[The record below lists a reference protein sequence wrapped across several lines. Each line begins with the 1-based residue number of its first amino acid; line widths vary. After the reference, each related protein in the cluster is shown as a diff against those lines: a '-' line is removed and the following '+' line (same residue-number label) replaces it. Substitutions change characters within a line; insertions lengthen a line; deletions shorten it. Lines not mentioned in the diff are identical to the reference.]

1 MRPITNIG
9 GEPTSK
15 WKVKTVPDS
24 QFPAIIRFDVFEIDL
39 RAGELRKEGRKVKV
53 QEQPFRVLSF
63 LLRRP
68 GQVVTREELREQLWP
83 VDTFVDFDH
92 GLNSAVAR
100 LREALRDSADKPRF
114 IETIAK
120 RGYRFIA
127 PLEACDQPET
137 NSSADAKDRIPN
149 RVNHWNL
156 AKLRL
161 FASLGLAV
169 VCGSVAALVYPK
181 TLAPPQD
188 KIEVVPLTGLHGFQA
203 TPAFSPDGTLVAFRQ
218 SDGAGKAGIY
228 AAAVGGEK
236 TVQLTSDIGDCCPT
250 WSPDSRQIAFSRY
263 SDDVLSI
270 LTVPAL
276 GGMEHHLYRGQA
288 SMGGGLS
295 WSPDGNY
302 VAYVASPSGDRTRS
316 SISFLSLADY
326 STHEITSP
334 PPGYLD
340 RSPMFSPDGKRLAF
354 IRSTIAGVSNDI
366 YVMSASGGNP
376 KRLTFDRR
384 PIMGSP
390 AWTAD
395 SREIIFSSDRG
406 VAIGLWRVSAKGCVP
421 VPVAGPVG
429 EAVWPSIPT
438 NGKPNL
444 VYEQGVFKSNIWR
457 LDLRDPLHHDRAPLK
472 IVSEKGDKMRPELSP
487 DGKKIAFES
496 NRLGFWDLWTCE
508 IEKGECDQ
516 ITSLHGTAG
525 RARWSPDGRYI
536 AFEFHPNE
544 HSEIYMVEVPGG
556 VPHLVPTIPGAD
568 NLSPSWSRDG
578 KWLYFASKTGTE
590 AFQIWKSPVQGGSP
604 VQVTRHGG
612 ISAVESTDGRY
623 LYYSK
628 FEEGG
633 VWRMPVQGRE
643 ETQVLDIGGDGWPN
657 WALSAE
663 GIYFLKWSKFSH
675 PTIQFLSFA
684 TRKTRPVW
692 TLEREPGWGI
702 GVSSNGKSIV
712 FTQGDFAE
720 SNLMMVENFR

>member
-1 MRPITNIG
+1 
-9 GEPTSK
+9 
-15 WKVKTVPDS
+15 VKTVPDS
-24 QFPAIIRFDVFEIDL
+24 QYPAIVRFDVFEINL
-39 RAGELRKEGRKVKV
+39 QTGELRKEGRRVKV
-53 QEQPFRVLSF
+53 QVQPFRVLS
-63 LLRRP
+63 LLLQRP
-68 GQVVTREELREQLWP
+68 AQVVTRDELREQLWP
-83 VDTFVDFDH
+83 ADTFVDFDH

-100 LREALRDSADKPRF
+100 LREALGDSADKPRF

-120 RGYRFIA
+120 RGYRFIP
-127 PLEACDQPET
+127 PLDASNLPDANPSPEAE
-137 NSSADAKDRIPN
+137 DR
-149 RVNHWNL
+149 NHNPIDRWNP
-156 AKLRL
+156 ARFRL
-161 FASLGLAV
+161 LASLGLAV
-169 VCGSVAALVYPK
+169 VCVSVVALVYPK
-181 TLAPPQD
+181 TPAPSQD

-218 SDGAGKAGIY
+218 SDGASKTGIY
-228 AAAVGGEK
+228 AAALGGER
-236 TVQLTSDIGDCCPT
+236 TVQLTNDMGDCCPT

-263 SDDVLSI
+263 SDGILSI

-276 GGMEHHLYRGQA
+276 GGMEHRLYRGQA

-295 WSPDGNY
+295 WSPNGHY
-302 VAYVASPSGDRTRS
+302 VAFVASPSGDRTRS
-316 SISFLSLADY
+316 SISFLSIADY

-366 YVMSASGGNP
+366 YVMSMSGGNP
-376 KRLTFDRR
+376 NRLTFDRR

-406 VAIGLWRVSAKGCVP
+406 VATGLWRVSATGCTP

-438 NGKPNL
+438 NGKHTL

-457 LDLRDPLHHDRAPLK
+457 LDLRDPAHHERAPLP

-487 DGKKIAFES
+487 DGKKVAFES

-508 IEKGECDQ
+508 IEKGDCNQ

-525 RARWSPDGRYI
+525 RARWSPNGRYI
-536 AFEFHPNE
+536 AFEFHPSE
-544 HSEIYMVEVPGG
+544 HSEIYVVEVPGG
-556 VPHLVPTIPGAD
+556 VPHLLPTIPGAD

-578 KWLYFASKTGTE
+578 KWLYLASKTGTE
-590 AFQIWKSPVQGGSP
+590 AFQIWKVPVQGGDP

-612 ISAVESTDGRY
+612 ISAAESTDGRY

-633 VWRMPVQGRE
+633 VWRMAVQGHE

-657 WALSAE
+657 WALSSE
-663 GIYFLKWSKFSH
+663 GIYFLKFSKLPH

-684 TRKTRPVW
+684 TGKTHLVW
-692 TLEREPGWGI
+692 SLDREPGWGI
-702 GVSSNGKSIV
+702 GASSNGRSVV
-712 FTQGDFAE
+712 FTQDDFAE